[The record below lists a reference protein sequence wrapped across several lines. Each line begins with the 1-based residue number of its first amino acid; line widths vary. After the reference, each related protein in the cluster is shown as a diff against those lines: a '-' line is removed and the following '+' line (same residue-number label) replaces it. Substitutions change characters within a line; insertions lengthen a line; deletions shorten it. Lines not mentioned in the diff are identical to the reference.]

1 MLNRI
6 VAHFSD
12 GKIVKGTTADFF
24 PNKVAFH
31 LTMKDNG
38 NNEAVSIKDMKAL
51 FFVKTYE
58 GNPGYRDKTD
68 VQRNGLGKRIKVAF
82 NDGETLVGY
91 TQGYTPGRP
100 GFMVFPA
107 DPDSNNDKVFINT
120 ASTKKVQFM

>member
-6 VAHFSD
+6 VVHFSD

-24 PNKVAFH
+24 PGKTAFH
-31 LTMKDNG
+31 LTSKDDG
-38 NNEAVSIKDMKAL
+38 NNEAVRIKDMKAL

-58 GNPGYRDKTD
+58 GNPGYRDRSD
-68 VQRNGLGKRIKVAF
+68 VERVGLGKRIKVAF

-100 GFMVFPA
+100 SFMVFPA

-120 ASTKKVQFM
+120 ESTKTVQFM